1 MKEIGGYL
9 EMEHFGGKML
19 HEEAIALNCGRNC
32 LGYLIQAKKISKI
45 AVPFFMC
52 DCIFETCKKYG
63 VQLFYYHIKDDFMPD
78 NIPWDSDTWIYI
90 MNYYGQLTKEQLLS
104 LKEQYKNII
113 IDNAHTYFDM
123 PLSGV
128 DTLYTCRKF
137 FGVSDGAFLYTDAVL
152 GDELIYD
159 ESYKRMEY
167 LLGRFERT
175 ASEFYEM
182 SVKNNEFFDTAP
194 IMKMSKL
201 TKNFLH
207 AVDYNFVKNART
219 KNFNYLHKKLENLNL
234 LQLRLVQGAFA
245 YPLLLENGGE
255 IRRKLIENKIYVPI
269 LWPNVVDGVEE
280 FSYESYL
287 AKNILPLP
295 CDQRY
300 NIEDMDKIIQ
310 CIMTETD

>member
-9 EMEHFGGKML
+9 EMERFGGTML
-19 HEEAIALNCGRNC
+19 HEGAIALNCGRNC

-63 VQLFYYHIKDDFMPD
+63 VQLFYYHIKNDFMPD

-113 IDNAHTYFDM
+113 LDNAQAYFDM

-152 GDELIYD
+152 EDKLIYD

-182 SVKNNEFFDTAP
+182 SVKNNEFFEVAP

-201 TKNFLH
+201 TENFLR
-207 AVDYNFVKNART
+207 AIDYKFVKKVRT
-219 KNFNYLHKKLENLNL
+219 ANFNCLHKRLGHYNL
-234 LQLRLVQGAFA
+234 LHLHLPEGAFA
-245 YPLLLENGGE
+245 YPLLLKDGVN
-255 IRRKLIENKIYVPI
+255 IRRKLIEKKIYVPT
-269 LWPNVVDGVEE
+269 LWPNVTENIQE
-280 FSYESYL
+280 FSYEAYL
-287 AKNILPLP
+287 AENILPLP

-300 NIEDMDKIIQ
+300 DTKNMEYVCDVIENLLK
-310 CIMTETD
+310 